1 MLLNKTPQ
9 ALTRILSYGLATL
22 LLAALVAPQLQAQTL
37 NVLHSFAGTSDGLYP
52 VAGLTIDSAGSLY
65 GTTAGLIYTS
75 GPSYGSVFRLKPHN
89 GAWLFSPLY
98 DFTGGNDGAY
108 PLARVVLGSNGTLY
122 GTVNR
127 GGVQN
132 CMQGCGLVFNLRP
145 RPAIPPS
152 PLTPWNETVLYSF
165 QGSTDGAYPGYGDIA
180 FDAAGN
186 IYNTGSQGGINNCP
200 GHVGCGVVYKLTR
213 SGSNYTESPLYAFT
227 AGTDGAFPIAAVAI
241 DHSGNLYTT
250 AYQGGTNNGGTVIQ
264 LAPSGG
270 GYNETTI
277 HQFIASTD
285 GDNPWTGVLID
296 SSGNLFGGT
305 SRDGIDGGG
314 SVYEMSP
321 SGGGWNFSVL
331 QSFNG
336 SGANPGPQG
345 VLTADASGNLYGTIY
360 AGGAHNYG
368 AIFELR
374 RSGSSFT
381 YIDLYDFTGGSDG
394 GYPASTVT
402 LDSVGNLYGTAYQG
416 GTHNYGVVWQL
427 VP

>member
-1 MLLNKTPQ
+1 MLSNKTLP
-9 ALTRILSYGLATL
+9 ALARVLSYGLATL
-22 LLAALVAPQLQAQTL
+22 LLAVLVAPRLQAQTL

-98 DFTGGNDGAY
+98 DFTGGSDGAY
-108 PLARVVLGSNGTLY
+108 PVARVVLGSNGTLY

-127 GGVQN
+127 GGIQN

-165 QGSTDGAYPGYGDIA
+165 QGSTDGAYPGYGDVV

-186 IYNTGSQGGINNCP
+186 IYTRSQGGINNCS

-213 SGSNYTESPLYAFT
+213 SGSTYTETPLYAFT

-241 DHSGNLYTT
+241 DHSGNIYTT
-250 AYQGGTNNGGTVIQ
+250 AYQGGTNNGGTIIQ

-277 HQFIASTD
+277 HQFVPSTD
-285 GDNPWTGVLID
+285 GDNPWTGVVID
-296 SSGNLFGGT
+296 SSGNLFGGA
-305 SRDGIDGGG
+305 SRDGVDGGG
-314 SVYEMSP
+314 SVYEMSA
-321 SGGGWNFSVL
+321 SGGGWNFSVCK
-331 QSFNG
+331 
-336 SGANPGPQG
+336 
-345 VLTADASGNLYGTIY
+345 
-360 AGGAHNYG
+360 
-368 AIFELR
+368 
-374 RSGSSFT
+374 
-381 YIDLYDFTGGSDG
+381 
-394 GYPASTVT
+394 AST
-402 LDSVGNLYGTAYQG
+402 AQA
-416 GTHNYGVVWQL
+416 
-427 VP
+427 PIPARKAF